1 MLTISKPL
9 SSGQAQTYHAKE
21 FTSAEQNY
29 WKQGDT
35 ILGEW
40 QGRLA
45 HQYGLAGGIDAQHF
59 ARLSEGQNPL
69 TGEQLVR
76 HRNGQEY
83 TTADGTT
90 VKPVEH
96 RAGWDATFSA
106 PKSVSL
112 TALVGGDD
120 RVREAHRQAVTTA
133 LTELER
139 YTPAR
144 LGGTH
149 AAETTGKFVA
159 AKFEHDTARPVDG
172 YAAPQLHTHAVIFNM
187 TQRADGSTRAV
198 QPQSYFDSQQ
208 FATAVY
214 QSELMYRLSQLGYD
228 IAPGRSGAPEIKG
241 YTQEYLDASSPRS
254 QQIREYLEK
263 SGFAGPEAAQIA
275 AHTTRD
281 KKEIHTPSEVLAAH
295 RQVAAEFG
303 NQADRVVQE
312 ARDRANSMERKP
324 LATAPERVQE
334 AVSFAKSRNFEREAV
349 TDERD
354 IMRDALRRGM
364 GDLTYSQV
372 RGHFEQRV
380 TSGEFQIAPGQK
392 YETGRQFTTREA
404 IAEELSTIKQMQQGR
419 QTTEPIMRQDD
430 AAAHALSRDFLNPAQ
445 QRAIEEVL
453 TSQDRIHGLQGL
465 AGSGKTSALSSI
477 REGAEQNGYA
487 VEGFA
492 PTSRAAGQL
501 RDAGIPADT
510 LQGFLARG
518 GVERNAGDPNA
529 RHLYMLDESS
539 LASTRQMQSFL
550 EKIGPQDRVLL
561 IGDIRQHQGVDAGEP
576 FEQMQEAGMRTSQL
590 DQIVRQKDPELLR
603 AVEHLSRNETGT
615 GIQLLQQQG
624 RISEIPDHKQ
634 RIEAI
639 AKDFVARPENTL
651 IVSPD
656 NASRRDINDAV
667 RAELQNS
674 GALSKENHPMTV
686 LTQRSELTSA
696 DRNWAALYQPADV
709 LYYTRGSRELGID
722 RGTYATVVSTNPKD
736 NQLTVERQD
745 GQQVTYNPERLHGI
759 AAYREISREF
769 SEGDRIQFTASK
781 PDMDVKNRD
790 LGTIERIDG
799 PVMTVRMDGEKERS
813 LTFDTSH
820 MRHFD
825 HGYAVTSHSS
835 QGLTTDRVL
844 VNMDTTAHPELINT
858 RFAYVSISRA
868 SQDAQIYTNN
878 VSTLA
883 ERLSTDI
890 SKTSAVQLETPHGEH
905 HQHPRPSPQPKE
917 HTMTNS
923 NEQTPEE
930 QKRPESELTPV
941 AITLQAITETDQRHY
956 APLNIA
962 LPNESEGYEWKRET
976 GDIQSYQHTE
986 TAGWLHIDPQGQF
999 YDRHAQPIERD
1010 HALEHAA
1017 HVGLG
1022 NNEVS
1027 QSPAIGKDP
1036 VGTDQ
1041 GLSL

>member
-9 SSGQAQTYHAKE
+9 SSNQAQTYHAKE
-21 FTSAEQNY
+21 FMSAEQNY

-40 QGRLA
+40 QGRMA
-45 HQYGLAGGIDAQHF
+45 ERYGLAGAIDELHF

-83 TTADGTT
+83 TTAEGTT

-139 YTPAR
+139 YTQAR
-144 LGGTH
+144 IGGNR
-149 AAETTGKFVA
+149 AAETTGNFVA

-187 TQRADGSTRAV
+187 TERADGSTRAV

-214 QSELMYRLSQLGYD
+214 QSELMYRLSRLGYE
-228 IAPGRSGAPEIKG
+228 ITPGRSGAPEIKG

-281 KKEIHTPSEVLAAH
+281 KKEIHTPSEVLSAH
-295 RQVAAEFG
+295 RQLAAEFG

-312 ARDRANSMERKP
+312 ARIRANKIERMP
-324 LATAPERVQE
+324 HPNTPERIQE
-334 AVSFAKSRNFEREAV
+334 AVTFAKSRNFEREAV

-372 RGHFEQRV
+372 RDNFEQRQA
-380 TSGEFQIAPGQK
+380 TAEFQRAPGQK
-392 YETGRQFTTREA
+392 HDTGRQFTTREA
-404 IAEELSTIKQMQQGR
+404 IAEELATIRHMQQG
-419 QTTEPIMRQDD
+419 QHTVEPTMRQED
-430 AAAHALSRDFLNPAQ
+430 AAAHARSREFLNPAQ

-453 TSQDRIHGLQGL
+453 TSQDRINGLQGL
-465 AGSGKTSALSSI
+465 AGSGKTTTLEAI
-477 REGAEQNGYA
+477 REGAERNGYA

-501 RDAGIPADT
+501 RDAGIQADT

-518 GVERNAGDPNA
+518 GMERSAGDPNA

-561 IGDIRQHQGVDAGEP
+561 VGDTRQHQGVDAGKP
-576 FEQMQEAGMRTSQL
+576 FEQMQDAGMRTSQL

-603 AVEHLSRNETGT
+603 AVEHLSRNETAT

-624 RISEIPDHKQ
+624 RIAEIPDHRQ

-639 AKDFVARPENTL
+639 AKDYVARPENTL
-651 IVSPD
+651 VVSPD
-656 NASRRDINDAV
+656 NASRRDINDAI
-667 RAELQNS
+667 RAELQGS
-674 GALSKENHPMTV
+674 GTLSKDNHAMTV

-709 LYYTRGSRELGID
+709 LYYIRGSKELGIE
-722 RGTYATVVSTNPKD
+722 RGTYATVVSTDPKA
-736 NQLTVERQD
+736 NQLTVERED
-745 GQQVTYNPERLHGI
+745 GQHVTYDPKRLHGI
-759 AAYREISREF
+759 AAYREIARDF
-769 SEGDRIQFTASK
+769 AEGDRLQFTVSK
-781 PDMDVKNRD
+781 PDMDIKNRD
-790 LGTIERIDG
+790 LGTVERIDG
-799 PVMTVRMDGEKERS
+799 TSMTVRMDGEKART
-813 LTFDTSH
+813 LAFDTSE

-835 QGLTTDRVL
+835 QGITTDRVL

-858 RFAYVSISRA
+858 RFAYVSVSRA
-868 SQDAQIYTNN
+868 SEDARIYTNDAT
-878 VSTLA
+878 TLA

-890 SKTSAVQLETPHGEH
+890 SKASAVEVARPNSETQA
-905 HQHPRPSPQPKE
+905 HQSQSKE
-917 HTMTNS
+917 QTMTNTK
-923 NEQTPEE
+923 ELTPEE
-930 QKRPESELTPV
+930 QRRQFQQEAHDPATDKAQSPSE
-941 AITLQAITETDQRHY
+941 IDQRHY
-956 APLNIA
+956 TPIHTA
-962 LPNESEGYEWKRET
+962 LPNEAAGYEWKRET
-976 GDIQSYQHTE
+976 GDIQSYQHNQ

-999 YDRHAQPIERD
+999 YDRHAQPIAKE
-1010 HALEHAA
+1010 HALEHAGHLTLA
-1017 HVGLG
+1017 V
-1022 NNEVS
+1022 NEIS
-1027 QSPAIGKDP
+1027 QAQAIAKGA

>member
-29 WKQGDT
+29 WKQGDS

-40 QGRLA
+40 QGRMA
-45 HQYGLAGGIDAQHF
+45 EQYGLAGGIDAEHF
-59 ARLSEGQNPL
+59 ARLSDGQNPL

-83 TTADGTT
+83 TTAEGAT

-120 RVREAHRQAVTTA
+120 RVRYAHREAATTA

-139 YTPAR
+139 YTQAR
-144 LGGTH
+144 IGGNR
-149 AAETTGKFVA
+149 AAETTGKFIA

-187 TQRADGSTRAV
+187 TERADGSTRAV

-214 QSELMYRLSQLGYD
+214 QSELMYRLAQLGYE
-228 IAPGRSGAPEIKG
+228 ITPGRSGAPEIKG

-275 AHTTRD
+275 AHSTRD

-295 RQVAAEFG
+295 RKVAAEFG
-303 NQADRVVQE
+303 NQADQVVQE
-312 ARDRANSMERKP
+312 ARQRANNMERKP
-324 LATAPERVQE
+324 LATPPERIQE
-334 AVSFAKSRNFEREAV
+334 AVTFAKSRNFEREAV

-364 GDLTYSQV
+364 GDLTYGQV
-372 RGHFEQRV
+372 RGNFEHRQA
-380 TSGEFQIAPGQK
+380 TGEFQRATGQK
-392 YETGRQFTTREA
+392 HDTGRQFTTRDA
-404 IAEELSTIKQMQQGR
+404 IAEELATIKHMQQG
-419 QTTEPIMRQDD
+419 QHTVEPTMRQED
-430 AAAHALSRDFLNPAQ
+430 AAAHARTRDFLNPAQ

-453 TSQDRIHGLQGL
+453 TSQDRIYGLQGL
-465 AGSGKTSALSSI
+465 AGSGKTTTLEAI
-477 REGAEQNGYA
+477 REGAERNGYA

-501 RDAGIPADT
+501 RDAGIQADT

-518 GVERNAGDPNA
+518 GVERGAGDPNA

-561 IGDIRQHQGVDAGEP
+561 VGDTRQHQGVDAGKP
-576 FEQMQEAGMRTSQL
+576 FEQMQQAGMRTSQL

-603 AVEHLSRNETGT
+603 AVEHLSRNETAT

-624 RISEIPDHKQ
+624 RITEIPDSQQ

-639 AKDFVARPENTL
+639 ARDYVARPENTL
-651 IVSPD
+651 VVSPD
-656 NASRRDINDAV
+656 NASRRDINDAI
-667 RAELQNS
+667 RAELQGS
-674 GALSKENHPMTV
+674 GALSKDNHSMTV
-686 LTQRSELTSA
+686 LTQCSELTSA

-709 LYYTRGSRELGID
+709 LYYTRGSKELGIE
-722 RGTYATVVSTNPKD
+722 RGTYATVVSTDPKA
-736 NQLTVERQD
+736 NQLTVERED
-745 GQQVTYNPERLHGI
+745 GQHVTYDPKRLHGI
-759 AAYREISREF
+759 AAYREIARDF
-769 SEGDRIQFTASK
+769 AEGDRLQFTVSK
-781 PDMDVKNRD
+781 PDMDIKNRD

-799 PVMTVRMDGEKERS
+799 TDMTVHMDGDKART
-813 LTFDTSH
+813 LTFDTSE

-844 VNMDTTAHPELINT
+844 VNMDTKAHPELINT
-858 RFAYVSISRA
+858 RFAYVSVSRA
-868 SQDAQIYTNN
+868 SEDARIYTNDAT
-878 VSTLA
+878 TLA

-890 SKTSAVQLETPHGEH
+890 SKASAVEVARPNSETQA
-905 HQHPRPSPQPKE
+905 HQPQSKE
-917 HTMTNS
+917 QTMTNTKEL
-923 NEQTPEE
+923 NPEE
-930 QKRPESELTPV
+930 QRRQFQQEAHYPVTDKAQSPSE
-941 AITLQAITETDQRHY
+941 IDQRHY
-956 APLNIA
+956 APLHNA
-962 LPNESEGYEWKRET
+962 LPNDASGYEWKRET
-976 GDIQSYQHTE
+976 GDIQSYQHNQTG
-986 TAGWLHIDPQGQF
+986 GWLHIDQQSQF
-999 YDRHAQPIERD
+999 YDRHAQPIAKE
-1010 HALEHAA
+1010 HALEHAGHLTLA
-1017 HVGLG
+1017 V
-1022 NNEVS
+1022 NEIS
-1027 QSPAIGKDP
+1027 QAQTLTKGSI
-1036 VGTDQ
+1036 GTDQ

>member
-1 MLTISKPL
+1 LKYGRRLKGPVLLTPKEFNKTVNGDGI
-9 SSGQAQTYHAKE
+9 GFVTTEAKE
-21 FTSAEQNY
+21 MM
-29 WKQGDT
+29 
-35 ILGEW
+35 
-40 QGRLA
+40 R
-45 HQYGLAGGIDAQHF
+45 
-59 ARLSEGQNPL
+59 
-69 TGEQLVR
+69 
-76 HRNGQEY
+76 
-83 TTADGTT
+83 
-90 VKPVEH
+90 
-96 RAGWDATFSA
+96 
-106 PKSVSL
+106 
-112 TALVGGDD
+112 
-120 RVREAHRQAVTTA
+120 
-133 LTELER
+133 
-139 YTPAR
+139 
-144 LGGTH
+144 
-149 AAETTGKFVA
+149 
-159 AKFEHDTARPVDG
+159 
-172 YAAPQLHTHAVIFNM
+172 
-187 TQRADGSTRAV
+187 
-198 QPQSYFDSQQ
+198 
-208 FATAVY
+208 
-214 QSELMYRLSQLGYD
+214 
-228 IAPGRSGAPEIKG
+228 
-241 YTQEYLDASSPRS
+241 
-254 QQIREYLEK
+254 
-263 SGFAGPEAAQIA
+263 IA

-334 AVSFAKSRNFEREAV
+334 AVTFAKNRNFEREAV

-372 RGHFEQRV
+372 RGHFEQRA
-380 TSGEFQIAPGQK
+380 TSGEFQIVPGQK
-392 YETGRQFTTREA
+392 HETGRQFTTREA

-419 QTTEPIMRQDD
+419 QAAEPMMRQDE
-430 AAAHALSRDFLNPAQ
+430 AAARARSREFLNPAQ

-465 AGSGKTSALSSI
+465 AGSGKTSALSCI

-492 PTSRAAGQL
+492 PTSRAAGKL
-501 RDAGIPADT
+501 RDAGIPAAT

-561 IGDIRQHQGVDAGEP
+561 IGDTRQHQGVDAGKP

-603 AVEHLSRNETGT
+603 AVEHLSRNETAT
-615 GIQLLQQQG
+615 GVQLLQQHG
-624 RISEIPDHKQ
+624 RITEIPDRQQ

-639 AKDFVARPENTL
+639 AKEYVGRPENTL

-667 RAELQNS
+667 RAKLQNS

-696 DRNWAALYQPADV
+696 DRNWAVLYQPADV
-709 LYYTRGSRELGID
+709 LYYTRGSKELGIE
-722 RGTYATVVSTNPKD
+722 RGSYATVVATSPKD

-745 GQQVTYNPERLHGI
+745 GQHVTYNPERLHGI
-759 AAYREISREF
+759 AAYREIVREF
-769 SEGDRIQFTASK
+769 SEGDRIQFTVSK
-781 PDMDVKNRD
+781 PDIDVKNRD
-790 LGTIERIDG
+790 LGTIERIEG
-799 PVMTVRMDGEKERS
+799 TNMSVSMDGEKDRI
-813 LTFDTSH
+813 LTFDSSQ

-858 RFAYVSISRA
+858 RFAYVSVSRA
-868 SQDAQIYTNN
+868 SQDARIYTND

-890 SKTSAVQLETPHGEH
+890 SKASAVEVSS
-905 HQHPRPSPQPKE
+905 PRSEVQSQQPTPKE
-917 HTMTNS
+917 QTMTNTR
-923 NEQTPEE
+923 EQSQEE
-930 QKRPESELTPV
+930 QRRQFQHEAQNPANNNTQAQSEIDL
-941 AITLQAITETDQRHY
+941 RHY
-956 APLNIA
+956 APIQTA
-962 LPNESEGYEWKRET
+962 LPNEASGYDWKRET
-976 GDIQSYQHTE
+976 GDIQSYQHNE
-986 TAGWLHIDPQGQF
+986 RGGWLHIDPQGQF
-999 YDRHAQPIERD
+999 YDRQAAPISREMALD
-1010 HALEHAA
+1010 HAGHLNS
-1017 HVGLG
+1017 GLG
-1022 NNEVS
+1022 IDNAQELAKPLS
-1027 QSPAIGKDP
+1027 S
-1036 VGTDQ
+1036 DQ
-1041 GLSL
+1041 GFSL

>member
-29 WKQGDT
+29 WKQGDS

-40 QGRLA
+40 QGRIA
-45 HQYGLAGGIDAQHF
+45 EQYGLAGGIDAEHF
-59 ARLSEGQNPL
+59 ARLSDGQNPL

-83 TTADGTT
+83 TTAEGAT

-112 TALVGGDD
+112 TALVGGDN
-120 RVREAHRQAVTTA
+120 RVRYAHREAVTTA

-139 YTPAR
+139 YTQAR
-144 LGGTH
+144 IGGNRE
-149 AAETTGKFVA
+149 AETTGKFIA

-187 TQRADGSTRAV
+187 TERADGSTRAV

-214 QSELMYRLSQLGYD
+214 QSELMYRLAQLGYE
-228 IAPGRSGAPEIKG
+228 ITPGRSGAPEIKG

-275 AHTTRD
+275 AHSTRD

-303 NQADRVVQE
+303 NQADQVVQE
-312 ARDRANSMERKP
+312 AKSRANSIEQKH
-324 LATAPERVQE
+324 LATVPERVQE
-334 AVSFAKSRNFEREAV
+334 AVTFSKSRNFEREAV

-354 IMRDALRRGM
+354 LMRDALRRGM
-364 GDLTYSQV
+364 GDLTYGQV
-372 RGHFEQRV
+372 RERFEERI
-380 TSGEFQIAPGQK
+380 TSGEFQSVPGQK
-392 YETGRQFTTREA
+392 HETGRQFTTREA
-404 IAEELSTIKQMQQGR
+404 IAEELATIKHMQQG
-419 QTTEPIMRQDD
+419 QLKSEPIMRMED
-430 AAAHALSRDFLNPAQ
+430 AESHARERELLNPAQ
-445 QRAIEEVL
+445 RKAIEEIL

-477 REGAEQNGYA
+477 GEGAEQNGYA

-518 GVERNAGDPNA
+518 GTERSSGDPNA

-539 LASTRQMQSFL
+539 LASTRQMQAFL

-561 IGDIRQHQGVDAGEP
+561 IGDTRQHQGVDAGKP

-603 AVEHLSRNETGT
+603 AVEHLSRNETSAGV
-615 GIQLLQQQG
+615 QLLQDQG
-624 RISEIPDHKQ
+624 RITEIPDRQQ

-639 AKDFVARPENTL
+639 AKDYVARPENTL

-656 NASRRDINDAV
+656 NASRRDINDAI
-667 RAELQNS
+667 RHELQS
-674 GALSKENHPMTV
+674 TGAISKDNHEVSV

-696 DRNWAALYQPADV
+696 DRNWAALYQPADI
-709 LYYTRGSRELGID
+709 LFYTRGSKELGLE
-722 RGTYATVVSTNPKD
+722 RGTYATVVSTDTKENR
-736 NQLTVERQD
+736 LTVERQD
-745 GQQVTYNPERLHGI
+745 GQHVSYNPERLHGI
-759 AAYREISREF
+759 AAYREISRDF
-769 SEGDRIQFTASK
+769 AEGDRLQFTVSK
-781 PDMDVKNRD
+781 PDMDIKNRD

-799 PVMTVRMDGEKERS
+799 TNMTVRLDGDKGRTV
-813 LTFDTSH
+813 TFDTSA

-858 RFAYVSISRA
+858 RFAYVSVSRA
-868 SQDAQIYTNN
+868 SQEAQIYTND

-883 ERLSTDI
+883 ERLSTNI
-890 SKTSAVQLETPHGEH
+890 SKPSAVTLSRANGEVQTQQSH
-905 HQHPRPSPQPKE
+905 AKE
-917 HTMTNS
+917 KTMTNT
-923 NEQTPEE
+923 NEQSPEE
-930 QKRPESELTPV
+930 QRRQLQQETQKPV
-941 AITLQAITETDQRHY
+941 NTNEQVQSHVDLRHY
-956 APLNIA
+956 APILNAI
-962 LPNESEGYEWKRET
+962 PNETDGYDWKRET
-976 GDIQSYQHTE
+976 GDIQSYQHNLSG
-986 TAGWLHIDPQGQF
+986 GWLHIDATGQF
-999 YDRHAQPIERD
+999 YDRYAQTIARER
-1010 HALEHAA
+1010 ALESAGHIVHTIGDA
-1017 HVGLG
+1017 LQPQSL
-1022 NNEVS
+1022 NN
-1027 QSPAIGKDP
+1027 SPAS
-1036 VGTDQ
+1036 TDR
-1041 GLSL
+1041 GFSL

>member
-9 SSGQAQTYHAKE
+9 SSSQAQTYHAKE

-35 ILGEW
+35 VLGEW

-45 HQYGLAGGIDAQHF
+45 EQYGLAGAIDARHF

-90 VKPVEH
+90 VRPVEH

-139 YTPAR
+139 YTQAR
-144 LGGTH
+144 IGGNH

-187 TQRADGSTRAV
+187 TERADGSTRAV

-214 QSELMYRLSQLGYD
+214 QSELMYRLSQLGYE
-228 IAPGRSGAPEIKG
+228 IVPGRSGAPEIKG

-295 RQVAAEFG
+295 RRVAAEFG

-312 ARDRANSMERKP
+312 ARDRANSIERKP
-324 LATAPERVQE
+324 LARTPERVQE
-334 AVSFAKSRNFEREAV
+334 AVTFAKSRNFEREAV

-380 TSGEFQIAPGQK
+380 ASREFQITPGQK
-392 YETGRQFTTREA
+392 HETGRQFTTREA

-430 AAAHALSRDFLNPAQ
+430 AATHARSREFLNPAQ

-477 REGAEQNGYA
+477 REGAEQHGYA

-529 RHLYMLDESS
+529 RHFYMLDESS
-539 LASTRQMQSFL
+539 LASTRQMQYFL

-561 IGDIRQHQGVDAGEP
+561 IGDTRQHQGVDAGKP

-603 AVEHLSRNETGT
+603 AVEHLSRNETAT
-615 GIQLLQQQG
+615 GVQLLQQQG
-624 RISEIPDHKQ
+624 RITEITDRQQ

-639 AKDFVARPENTL
+639 AKDYVARPENTL

-667 RAELQNS
+667 RVELQSS
-674 GALSKENHPMTV
+674 GALSRENHPTTV

-709 LYYTRGSRELGID
+709 LYYTRGSKELGID

-745 GQQVTYNPERLHGI
+745 GQHVTYNPERLHGI
-759 AAYREISREF
+759 AAYREIAREF
-769 SEGDRIQFTASK
+769 SVGDRIQFTVSK
-781 PDMDVKNRD
+781 PDIDVKNRD

-799 PVMTVRMDGEKERS
+799 TSMSVRMDGEKDRT
-813 LTFDTSH
+813 LTFDTSQ

-858 RFAYVSISRA
+858 RFAYVSVSRA
-868 SQDAQIYTNN
+868 SQDARIYTND
-878 VSTLA
+878 VSSLA
-883 ERLSTDI
+883 EHLSTHI
-890 SKTSAVQLETPHGEH
+890 SKASAVEVSKPSGEA
-905 HQHPRPSPQPKE
+905 QIQYPQPKE
-917 HTMTNS
+917 QAMTNTR
-923 NEQTPEE
+923 EQTQEE
-930 QKRPESELTPV
+930 QRRQFQHEAQNPANEKTQAQTELD
-941 AITLQAITETDQRHY
+941 LRHY
-956 APLNIA
+956 APIQTA
-962 LPNESEGYEWKRET
+962 LPNEASAYDWKRET
-976 GDIQSYQHTE
+976 GDIQSYQHNE
-986 TAGWLHIDPQGQF
+986 RGGWLHIDPQGQF
-999 YDRHAQPIERD
+999 YDRQAQPISREA
-1010 HALEHAA
+1010 ALEKAA
-1017 HVGLG
+1017 HSV
-1022 NNEVS
+1022 
-1027 QSPAIGKDP
+1027 D
-1036 VGTDQ
+1036 
-1041 GLSL
+1041 LSLSQGTQAQSTTASSGNEQGISL

>member
-9 SSGQAQTYHAKE
+9 SSSQAQTYHAKE
-21 FTSAEQNY
+21 FMSAEQNY

-40 QGRLA
+40 QGRMA
-45 HQYGLAGGIDAQHF
+45 ERYGLAGAIDEQHF

-139 YTPAR
+139 YTQAR
-144 LGGTH
+144 IGGNR

-187 TQRADGSTRAV
+187 TERADGSTRAV

-214 QSELMYRLSQLGYD
+214 QSELMYRLSRLGYE
-228 IAPGRSGAPEIKG
+228 ITPGRSGAPEIKG

-275 AHTTRD
+275 AHSTRD

-295 RQVAAEFG
+295 RQLAAEFG
-303 NQADRVVQE
+303 NQADRVVAE
-312 ARDRANSMERKP
+312 ARARASAQEQTRVPNI
-324 LATAPERVQE
+324 PERVQE
-334 AVSFAKSRNFEREAV
+334 AVTFAKSRNFEREAV

-364 GDLTYSQV
+364 GDLTYGQV
-372 RGHFEQRV
+372 RDNFEQRQA
-380 TSGEFQIAPGQK
+380 TGEFQRAPGQK
-392 YETGRQFTTREA
+392 HDTGRQFTTRDA
-404 IAEELSTIKQMQQGR
+404 IAEELATIKHMQQG
-419 QTTEPIMRQDD
+419 QSTVEPIMRQEN
-430 AAAHALSRDFLNPAQ
+430 AAAHARTREFLNPAQ

-465 AGSGKTSALSSI
+465 AGSGKTTTLEAI
-477 REGAEQNGYA
+477 REGAERNGYA

-501 RDAGIPADT
+501 RDAGIQADT

-518 GVERNAGDPNA
+518 GVERSAGDPNA

-561 IGDIRQHQGVDAGEP
+561 VGDTRQHQGVDAGKP

-603 AVEHLSRNETGT
+603 AVEHLSRNETAT

-624 RISEIPDHKQ
+624 RITEIPDPRQ

-639 AKDFVARPENTL
+639 AKDYVARPENTL
-651 IVSPD
+651 VVSPD
-656 NASRRDINDAV
+656 NASRRDINDAI
-667 RAELQNS
+667 RAELQGS
-674 GALSKENHPMTV
+674 GALSKDNHAMTV

-709 LYYTRGSRELGID
+709 LYYTRGSKELGIE
-722 RGTYATVVSTNPKD
+722 RGTYATVVSTDPKA
-736 NQLTVERQD
+736 NQLTVERED
-745 GQQVTYNPERLHGI
+745 GQQVTYDPKRLHGI
-759 AAYREISREF
+759 AAYREIARDF
-769 SEGDRIQFTASK
+769 AEGDRLQFTVSK
-781 PDMDVKNRD
+781 PDMEIKNRD
-790 LGTIERIDG
+790 LGTVERIDG
-799 PVMTVRMDGEKERS
+799 TNMTVRMDGDKART
-813 LTFDTSH
+813 LTFDTSE

-844 VNMDTTAHPELINT
+844 VNMDTKAHPELINT
-858 RFAYVSISRA
+858 RFAYVSVSRA
-868 SQDAQIYTNN
+868 SEDARIYTNDAT
-878 VSTLA
+878 TLA

-890 SKTSAVQLETPHGEH
+890 SKASAVEVARPNSETQA
-905 HQHPRPSPQPKE
+905 HQPQSKE
-917 HTMTNS
+917 QTMTNTK
-923 NEQTPEE
+923 ELTPEE
-930 QKRPESELTPV
+930 QRRQFQQEAHDPATDKAQSPSE
-941 AITLQAITETDQRHY
+941 IDQRHY
-956 APLNIA
+956 APLHNA
-962 LPNESEGYEWKRET
+962 LPNDASGYEWKRET
-976 GDIQSYQHTE
+976 GDIQSYQHNQTG
-986 TAGWLHIDPQGQF
+986 GWLHIDQQSQF
-999 YDRHAQPIERD
+999 YDRHAQPIAKE
-1010 HALEHAA
+1010 HALEHAGHLTLA
-1017 HVGLG
+1017 
-1022 NNEVS
+1022 VS
-1027 QSPAIGKDP
+1027 EISQAQSIAKGT

>member
-9 SSGQAQTYHAKE
+9 SSSQAQTYHARE
-21 FTSAEQNY
+21 FMSAEQNY

-40 QGRLA
+40 QGRMA
-45 HQYGLAGGIDAQHF
+45 ERYGLAGAIDELHF

-120 RVREAHRQAVTTA
+120 RVREAHQQAVTTA

-139 YTPAR
+139 YTQAR
-144 LGGTH
+144 IGGNR

-187 TQRADGSTRAV
+187 TERADGSTRAV

-214 QSELMYRLSQLGYD
+214 QSELMYRLSQLGYE
-228 IAPGRSGAPEIKG
+228 ITPGRSGAPEIKG

-263 SGFAGPEAAQIA
+263 TGFAGPEAAQIA
-275 AHTTRD
+275 AHSTRD

-295 RQVAAEFG
+295 RQLAAEFG
-303 NQADRVVQE
+303 NQADRVVIE
-312 ARDRANSMERKP
+312 ARARASTQEQTRVPNI
-324 LATAPERVQE
+324 PERVQE
-334 AVSFAKSRNFEREAV
+334 AVTFAKNRNFEREAV

-372 RGHFEQRV
+372 RDSFEQRQA
-380 TSGEFQIAPGQK
+380 TGEFQLAPGQK
-392 YETGRQFTTREA
+392 HDTGRQFTTRDA
-404 IAEELSTIKQMQQGR
+404 IAEELATIKHMQQG
-419 QTTEPIMRQDD
+419 QYTVEPIMRQDD
-430 AAAHALSRDFLNPAQ
+430 AAAYARTREFLNPAQ
-445 QRAIEEVL
+445 QRVIEDVL

-465 AGSGKTSALSSI
+465 AGSGKTTTLEAI
-477 REGAEQNGYA
+477 REGAERNGYA

-501 RDAGIPADT
+501 RDAGIQADT

-518 GVERNAGDPNA
+518 GVERSAGDPNA
-529 RHLYMLDESS
+529 RHLYILDESS

-550 EKIGPQDRVLL
+550 ERIGPQDRVLL
-561 IGDIRQHQGVDAGEP
+561 VGDTRQHQGVDAGKP

-603 AVEHLSRNETGT
+603 AVEHLSRNETAT

-624 RISEIPDHKQ
+624 RITEIPDHRQ

-639 AKDFVARPENTL
+639 AKDYVARPENAL
-651 IVSPD
+651 VVSPD
-656 NASRRDINDAV
+656 NASRRDINDAI
-667 RAELQNS
+667 RAELQGS
-674 GALSKENHPMTV
+674 GVLSKDNHPMTV

-709 LYYTRGSRELGID
+709 LYYTRGSNELGLE
-722 RGTYATVVSTNPKD
+722 RGSYATVVSTDPKE
-736 NQLTVERQD
+736 NRVTVERED
-745 GQQVTYNPERLHGI
+745 GQQVTYDPKRLHGI
-759 AAYREISREF
+759 AAYREIAREF
-769 SEGDRIQFTASK
+769 AEGDRLQFTVSK
-781 PDMDVKNRD
+781 PDMNIKNRD
-790 LGTIERIDG
+790 LGTVERIDG
-799 PVMTVRMDGEKERS
+799 TDMTIRMDGDKART
-813 LTFDTSH
+813 LTFDTSE

-844 VNMDTTAHPELINT
+844 VNMDTKAHPELINT
-858 RFAYVSISRA
+858 RFAYVSVSRG
-868 SQDAQIYTNN
+868 SEDARIYTNDAT
-878 VSTLA
+878 TLA

-890 SKTSAVQLETPHGEH
+890 SKASAVEVARPNSETQA
-905 HQHPRPSPQPKE
+905 HQPQSKE
-917 HTMTNS
+917 QTMTNTK
-923 NEQTPEE
+923 ELTPEE
-930 QKRPESELTPV
+930 QRRQFQQEAHDPALDKLRAP
-941 AITLQAITETDQRHY
+941 TEIDHLHY
-956 APLNIA
+956 APLHNA
-962 LPNESEGYEWKRET
+962 LPNEASGYDWRRET
-976 GDIQSYQHTE
+976 GDIQSYQHNQTG
-986 TAGWLHIDPQGQF
+986 GWLHIDHLGQF
-999 YDRHAQPIERD
+999 YDRHAQPIAKE
-1010 HALEHAA
+1010 HALEHAGHLTFA
-1017 HVGLG
+1017 
-1022 NNEVS
+1022 VS
-1027 QSPAIGKDP
+1027 EISQAQSIAKGT

>member
-9 SSGQAQTYHAKE
+9 SSSQAQTYHAKE

-35 ILGEW
+35 VLGEW
-40 QGRLA
+40 QGRMA
-45 HQYGLAGGIDAQHF
+45 EEYGLAGGIDAQHF

-83 TTADGTT
+83 TTAEGIT

-139 YTPAR
+139 YTQAR
-144 LGGTH
+144 IGGNH
-149 AAETTGKFVA
+149 SAETTGKFVA

-187 TQRADGSTRAV
+187 TERADGSTRAV

-214 QSELMYRLSQLGYD
+214 QSELMYRLSRLGYETT
-228 IAPGRSGAPEIKG
+228 PGRSGAPEIKG
-241 YTQEYLDASSPRS
+241 YSQEYLDASSPRS

-281 KKEIHTPSEVLAAH
+281 KKGIHTPSEVLAAH
-295 RQVAAEFG
+295 KQVAAEFG

-324 LATAPERVQE
+324 LAMTPERIQE
-334 AVSFAKSRNFEREAV
+334 AVTFAKSRNFEREAV

-354 IMRDALRRGM
+354 IMRDALRRGI

-372 RGHFEQRV
+372 RGNFKQRV
-380 TSGEFQIAPGQK
+380 TSGEFQITPGQK
-392 YETGRQFTTREA
+392 HETGRQFTTREA

-419 QTTEPIMRQDD
+419 QTAEPIMRQED
-430 AAAHALSRDFLNPAQ
+430 ALAHAHSRDFMNPSQ

-477 REGAEQNGYA
+477 REGAEKNGYA

-518 GVERNAGDPNA
+518 GMERNAGDPNA

-561 IGDIRQHQGVDAGEP
+561 VGDTRQHQGVDAGKP

-590 DQIVRQKDPELLR
+590 DQIMRQKDPELLR
-603 AVEHLSRNETGT
+603 AVEHLSRNETAT
-615 GIQLLQQQG
+615 GVQLLQQQG
-624 RISEIPDHKQ
+624 RITEVPDRQQ

-639 AKDFVARPENTL
+639 AKEYVARPENTL

-667 RAELQNS
+667 RVELQSS

-709 LYYTRGSRELGID
+709 LYYTRGSKELGIE

-745 GQQVTYNPERLHGI
+745 GLHVTYNPERLHGI
-759 AAYREISREF
+759 AAYREIGREF
-769 SEGDRIQFTASK
+769 SEGDRIQFTVSK
-781 PDMDVKNRD
+781 PDIDVKNRD
-790 LGTIERIDG
+790 LATIERIDG
-799 PVMTVRMDGEKERS
+799 TSMSVRMDGDKGRT
-813 LTFDTSH
+813 LTFDTSQ

-825 HGYAVTSHSS
+825 HGYTVTSHSS
-835 QGLTTDRVL
+835 QGLTTERVL

-858 RFAYVSISRA
+858 RFAYVSVSRA
-868 SQDAQIYTNN
+868 SRDARIYTNDTA
-878 VSTLA
+878 TLA
-883 ERLSTDI
+883 ERLSADI
-890 SKTSAVQLETPHGEH
+890 SKASAIEVS
-905 HQHPRPSPQPKE
+905 RPSSEARPQQSQTKE
-917 HTMTNS
+917 QTMTNTK
-923 NEQTPEE
+923 EQTPEE
-930 QKRPESELTPV
+930 QRRQFQQENQSLANDKT
-941 AITLQAITETDQRHY
+941 QAQTEIDLRHY
-956 APLNIA
+956 APIQTA
-962 LPNESEGYEWKRET
+962 LPTEAIGYDWKRET

-986 TAGWLHIDPQGQF
+986 RGGWLHIDPRGQF
-999 YDRHAQPIERD
+999 YDRHTEPIPKNT
-1010 HALEHAA
+1010 ALEYAGHA
-1017 HVGLG
+1017 
-1022 NNEVS
+1022 
-1027 QSPAIGKDP
+1027 QSPSIEMNERTNPGSA
-1036 VGTDQ
+1036 DQ

>member
-29 WKQGDT
+29 WKQGNT

-40 QGRLA
+40 QGRMA
-45 HQYGLAGGIDAQHF
+45 EQYGLAGGIDAQHF

-76 HRNGQEY
+76 HRNGHEY

-139 YTPAR
+139 YTQGR
-144 LGGTH
+144 IGGNH

-187 TQRADGSTRAV
+187 TERADGSTRAV

-214 QSELMYRLSQLGYD
+214 QSELMYRLSQLGYE
-228 IAPGRSGAPEIKG
+228 ITPGRSGAPEIKG
-241 YTQEYLDASSPRS
+241 YTQEYLNASSPRS

-275 AHTTRD
+275 AHNTRD
-281 KKEIHTPSEVLAAH
+281 KKEIHSPSEVLAAH

-303 NQADRVVQE
+303 NQANRVVQE

-324 LATAPERVQE
+324 LAATPERVQE

-380 TSGEFQIAPGQK
+380 TSGEFQITPGQK
-392 YETGRQFTTREA
+392 HETGRQFTTREA

-419 QTTEPIMRQDD
+419 QAIESIMRQDD
-430 AAAHALSRDFLNPAQ
+430 AATHARSHEFRNPAQ

-477 REGAEQNGYA
+477 REVAENNGYA

-561 IGDIRQHQGVDAGEP
+561 IGDTRQHQGVDAGKP

-603 AVEHLSRNETGT
+603 AVEHLSRNETAT
-615 GIQLLQQQG
+615 GVQLLQQQG
-624 RISEIPDHKQ
+624 RISEIPDRQQ

-639 AKDFVARPENTL
+639 AKDYVARPEHTL

-674 GALSKENHPMTV
+674 GALSKESHPMTV

-709 LYYTRGSRELGID
+709 LYYTRGSKELGIE

-745 GQQVTYNPERLHGI
+745 GQHVTYNPERLHGI
-759 AAYREISREF
+759 AAYREIAREF
-769 SEGDRIQFTASK
+769 SEGDRVQFTVSK

-799 PVMTVRMDGEKERS
+799 PAMTVRMDGEKDRA
-813 LTFDTSH
+813 LTFDTSQ

-858 RFAYVSISRA
+858 RFAYVSVSRA
-868 SQDAQIYTNN
+868 SQDARIYTND

-890 SKTSAVQLETPHGEH
+890 SKASAIEIPKGNSEAHTP
-905 HQHPRPSPQPKE
+905 RPQPKE
-917 HTMTNS
+917 QTMTNAR
-923 NEQTPEE
+923 EQTQEE
-930 QKRPESELTPV
+930 QRRQFQHETQTPV
-941 AITLQAITETDQRHY
+941 NDRTQTQIEIDLRHY
-956 APLNIA
+956 APIQNA
-962 LPNESEGYEWKRET
+962 LANEAIGYDWKRET
-976 GDIQSYQHTE
+976 GDIQSYQHNQMN
-986 TAGWLHIDPQGQF
+986 GWLHIDSQGHF
-999 YDRHAQPIERD
+999 YDRQAQPIPREQ
-1010 HALEHAA
+1010 ALEHAG
-1017 HVGLG
+1017 HDSSHGLKLG
-1022 NNEVS
+1022 
-1027 QSPAIGKDP
+1027 P
-1036 VGTDQ
+1036 TDQ
-1041 GLSL
+1041 VLTKPDDLAISL

>member
-9 SSGQAQTYHAKE
+9 SSSQAQTYHAKE
-21 FTSAEQNY
+21 FMSAEQNY

-35 ILGEW
+35 VLGEW
-40 QGRLA
+40 QGQMA
-45 HQYGLAGGIDAQHF
+45 EQYGLTGGIDAQYF

-69 TGEQLVR
+69 TGEQLIR

-83 TTADGTT
+83 TTAEGNT

-139 YTPAR
+139 YTQAR
-144 LGGTH
+144 IGGNH

-187 TQRADGSTRAV
+187 TERADGSARAV

-214 QSELMYRLSQLGYD
+214 QSELMYRLSQLGYE
-228 IAPGRSGAPEIKG
+228 ITPGRSGAPEIKG

-281 KKEIHTPSEVLAAH
+281 KKEIHTSSEVLAAH
-295 RQVAAEFG
+295 RQVASEFG
-303 NQADRVVQE
+303 NQADRVVRE
-312 ARDRANSMERKP
+312 ARERAKGMEQKP
-324 LATAPERVQE
+324 LAATPERVQE
-334 AVSFAKSRNFEREAV
+334 AVTFAKSRNFEREAV

-372 RGHFEQRV
+372 RDNFAQREAI
-380 TSGEFQIAPGQK
+380 GEFQHAPGLK
-392 YETGRQFTTREA
+392 HDTGRQFTTREA
-404 IAEELSTIKQMQQGR
+404 IAEELATIKHMQQG
-419 QTTEPIMRQDD
+419 QQITEPIMRQEDV
-430 AAAHALSRDFLNPAQ
+430 AAHIRTRDFLNPAQ
-445 QRAIEEVL
+445 QKAIQEVL

-465 AGSGKTSALSSI
+465 AGSGKTATLETI
-477 REGAEQNGYA
+477 REGAERNGYA

-501 RDAGIPADT
+501 RDAGIQADT
-510 LQGFLARG
+510 LQGFLVRG
-518 GVERNAGDPNA
+518 GVERSAGDPNA

-550 EKIGPQDRVLL
+550 EKIGLQDRVLL
-561 IGDIRQHQGVDAGEP
+561 VGDTRQHQGVDAGKP
-576 FEQMQEAGMRTSQL
+576 FEQMQEAGMRTAQL

-603 AVEHLSRNETGT
+603 AVEHLSRNETAT

-624 RISEIPDHKQ
+624 RITEIPDHQQ

-639 AKDFVARPENTL
+639 AKDYVARPENTL

-656 NASRRDINDAV
+656 NASRRDINDAI
-667 RAELQNS
+667 RAELQSS
-674 GALSKENHPMTV
+674 GAVSKNNHPMTV

-709 LYYTRGSRELGID
+709 LYYTRGSKELGIE
-722 RGTYATVVSTNPKD
+722 RGTYATVVSTDPKE
-736 NQLTVERQD
+736 NQLTVKRQD
-745 GQQVTYNPERLHGI
+745 GQQVSYDPKRLHGI

-769 SEGDRIQFTASK
+769 SEGDRIQFTVSK
-781 PDMDVKNRD
+781 PDMDLKNRD
-790 LGTIERIDG
+790 LGTVERING
-799 PVMTVRMDGEKERS
+799 SSMTVRRDGDEART
-813 LTFDTSH
+813 LTFDTSE

-858 RFAYVSISRA
+858 RFAYVSVSRA
-868 SQDAQIYTNN
+868 SQDARIYTNDTA
-878 VSTLA
+878 TLA
-883 ERLSTDI
+883 ERLSSDI
-890 SKTSAVQLETPHGEH
+890 SKASAVEVS
-905 HQHPRPSPQPKE
+905 RPSSEAHTEQPQTKE
-917 HTMTNS
+917 QTMTNTK
-923 NEQTPEE
+923 EQTPEE
-930 QKRPESELTPV
+930 QRRQFPQETQNSANDK
-941 AITLQAITETDQRHY
+941 AQAPTEIDLRHY
-956 APLNIA
+956 APIQTA
-962 LPNESEGYEWKRET
+962 LSTEATGYDWKRET
-976 GDIQSYQHTE
+976 GDIQSYQHNQTG
-986 TAGWLHIDPQGQF
+986 GWLHIDPQGQF
-999 YDRHAQPIERD
+999 YDRQAQPILREAALD
-1010 HALEHAA
+1010 HASHSARPSEAQ
-1017 HVGLG
+1017 
-1022 NNEVS
+1022 NS
-1027 QSPAIGKDP
+1027 QIQSPTVSISNEQGIG
-1036 VGTDQ
+1036 
-1041 GLSL
+1041 L

>member
-9 SSGQAQTYHAKE
+9 SSSQAQTYHAKE
-21 FTSAEQNY
+21 FMSAEQNY

-40 QGRLA
+40 QGRMA
-45 HQYGLAGGIDAQHF
+45 EQYGLAGGIDAQHF

-83 TTADGTT
+83 TTADGTI

-112 TALVGGDD
+112 TALVGRDD
-120 RVREAHRQAVTTA
+120 RVREAHREAVTTA

-139 YTPAR
+139 YTQAR
-144 LGGTH
+144 IGGNRV
-149 AAETTGKFVA
+149 AETTGKFVA

-187 TQRADGSTRAV
+187 TERADGSARAL

-214 QSELMYRLSQLGYD
+214 QSELTYRLSQLGYE
-228 IAPGRSGAPEIKG
+228 ITPGRSGAPEIKG
-241 YTQEYLDASSPRS
+241 FTQEYLDASSPRS
-254 QQIREYLEK
+254 QQIREYLETH
-263 SGFAGPEAAQIA
+263 GFTGPEAAQIA

-295 RQVAAEFG
+295 RQLAAEFG
-303 NQADRVVQE
+303 NQADRVVTE
-312 ARDRANSMERKP
+312 ARVRASAQEQTRFPNI
-324 LATAPERVQE
+324 PERVQE
-334 AVSFAKSRNFEREAV
+334 AVTFAKSRNFEREAV

-364 GDLTYSQV
+364 GDLTYGQV
-372 RGHFEQRV
+372 RGNFEQRQA
-380 TSGEFQIAPGQK
+380 TGEFLLAPGQK
-392 YETGRQFTTREA
+392 HDTGRQFTSREA
-404 IAEELSTIKQMQQGR
+404 IAEELATIKHMQQG
-419 QTTEPIMRQDD
+419 QSTIEPIMRQEN
-430 AAAHALSRDFLNPAQ
+430 AADHAHTREFLNPAQ
-445 QRAIEEVL
+445 QKAIEEVL
-453 TSQDRIHGLQGL
+453 TSHDRIHGLQGL
-465 AGSGKTSALSSI
+465 AGSGKTTTLEAI
-477 REGAEQNGYA
+477 REGAERNGYA

-501 RDAGIPADT
+501 RDAGIQADT
-510 LQGFLARG
+510 LQGFLTRG
-518 GVERNAGDPNA
+518 GVDRSAGDPNA

-561 IGDIRQHQGVDAGEP
+561 VGDTRQHQGVDAGKP

-603 AVEHLSRNETGT
+603 AVEHLSRNETAI

-624 RISEIPDHKQ
+624 RITEIPDAQQ

-639 AKDFVARPENTL
+639 ARDYVARPENTL
-651 IVSPD
+651 VVSPD
-656 NASRRDINDAV
+656 NASRRDINDAI
-667 RAELQNS
+667 RAELQGN
-674 GALSKENHPMTV
+674 GVLSKDDHAMTV

-709 LYYTRGSRELGID
+709 LYYTRGSNELGLE
-722 RGTYATVVSTNPKD
+722 RGSYATVVSTDPTENRV
-736 NQLTVERQD
+736 TVERED
-745 GQQVTYNPERLHGI
+745 GQQVTYDPKRLHGI
-759 AAYREISREF
+759 AAYKEIARDF
-769 SEGDRIQFTASK
+769 AEGDRLQFTVSK
-781 PDMDVKNRD
+781 PEMEIRNRD
-790 LGTIERIDG
+790 LGTVERIDG
-799 PVMTVRMDGEKERS
+799 TDMTVRMDGDKART
-813 LTFDTSH
+813 LTFDTSE

-835 QGLTTDRVL
+835 QGITTDRVL
-844 VNMDTTAHPELINT
+844 VNMDTKAHPELINT
-858 RFAYVSISRA
+858 RFAYVSVSRA
-868 SQDAQIYTNN
+868 SEDARIYTNDAA
-878 VSTLA
+878 TLA

-890 SKTSAVQLETPHGEH
+890 SKPSAVEVARSNSETQT
-905 HQHPRPSPQPKE
+905 HQPQPKE
-917 HTMTNS
+917 QTMTNTK
-923 NEQTPEE
+923 ELTPEE
-930 QKRPESELTPV
+930 QRRQFQQEAHNPATDKAQSPSE
-941 AITLQAITETDQRHY
+941 IDQRHY
-956 APLNIA
+956 APLHNA
-962 LPNESEGYEWKRET
+962 LPNDASGYEWKRET
-976 GDIQSYQHTE
+976 GDIQSYQHNQTG
-986 TAGWLHIDPQGQF
+986 GWLHIDQESQF
-999 YDRHAQPIERD
+999 YDRHAQPIAKE
-1010 HALEHAA
+1010 HALEHAGHLTLA
-1017 HVGLG
+1017 V
-1022 NNEVS
+1022 NEIS
-1027 QSPAIGKDP
+1027 QAQAIAKDA

>member
-9 SSGQAQTYHAKE
+9 SSSQAQTYHAKE
-21 FTSAEQNY
+21 FMSAEQNY

-40 QGRLA
+40 QGRMA
-45 HQYGLAGGIDAQHF
+45 ERYGLAGTIDELHF

-83 TTADGTT
+83 TTADGTI

-139 YTPAR
+139 YTQAR
-144 LGGTH
+144 IGGNC
-149 AAETTGKFVA
+149 AAETTGEFVA

-187 TQRADGSTRAV
+187 TERADGSTRAV

-214 QSELMYRLSQLGYD
+214 QSELMYRLSRLGYE

-275 AHTTRD
+275 AHSTRD
-281 KKEIHTPSEVLAAH
+281 KKEIHTPPEVLAAH
-295 RQVAAEFG
+295 RQLAAEFG
-303 NQADRVVQE
+303 NQADRVVAE
-312 ARDRANSMERKP
+312 ARARASAQEHTRVPNI
-324 LATAPERVQE
+324 PERVQE
-334 AVSFAKSRNFEREAV
+334 AVTFAKSRNFEREAV

-364 GDLTYSQV
+364 GDLTYPQV
-372 RGHFEQRV
+372 RDHFEQRQA
-380 TSGEFQIAPGQK
+380 TGEFQRVPGQK
-392 YETGRQFTTREA
+392 HDTGRQFTTRDA
-404 IAEELSTIKQMQQGR
+404 IAEELATIKHMQQG
-419 QTTEPIMRQDD
+419 QSTVEPIMRQED
-430 AAAHALSRDFLNPAQ
+430 AAAHARTREFLNPAQ
-445 QRAIEEVL
+445 QRVIEDVL
-453 TSQDRIHGLQGL
+453 SSQDRIHGLQGL
-465 AGSGKTSALSSI
+465 AGSGKTTTLEAI
-477 REGAEQNGYA
+477 REGAERNGYA

-501 RDAGIPADT
+501 RDAGIQADT

-518 GVERNAGDPNA
+518 GVERSAGDPNA

-561 IGDIRQHQGVDAGEP
+561 VGDTRQHQGVDAGKP
-576 FEQMQEAGMRTSQL
+576 FEQMQEAGMRTSHL

-603 AVEHLSRNETGT
+603 AVEHLSRNETAT

-624 RISEIPDHKQ
+624 RIAEIPDDRQ

-639 AKDFVARPENTL
+639 ARDYVARPENTL
-651 IVSPD
+651 VVSPD
-656 NASRRDINDAV
+656 NTSRRDINDAI
-667 RAELQNS
+667 RAELQGS
-674 GALSKENHPMTV
+674 GVLSKENHPMNV
-686 LTQRSELTSA
+686 LSQRSELTSA
-696 DRNWAALYQPADV
+696 DRNWAALYQPANV
-709 LYYTRGSRELGID
+709 LYYTRGSKELGIE
-722 RGTYATVVSTNPKD
+722 RGTYATVVSTDPKA
-736 NQLTVERQD
+736 NQLTVERED
-745 GQQVTYNPERLHGI
+745 GQQVTYDPKRLHGI
-759 AAYREISREF
+759 AAYREIARDF
-769 SEGDRIQFTASK
+769 AEGDRLQFTVSK
-781 PDMDVKNRD
+781 PDMEIRNRD
-790 LGTIERIDG
+790 LGTVERIDG
-799 PVMTVRMDGEKERS
+799 TNMTVRMDGDKART
-813 LTFDTSH
+813 LTFDTSE

-844 VNMDTTAHPELINT
+844 VNMDTKAHPELINT
-858 RFAYVSISRA
+858 RFAYVSVSRA
-868 SQDAQIYTNN
+868 SEDARIYTNDAT
-878 VSTLA
+878 TLA
-883 ERLSTDI
+883 ERLSSDI
-890 SKTSAVQLETPHGEH
+890 SKASAVEVARPNSETQA
-905 HQHPRPSPQPKE
+905 HQPQSKE
-917 HTMTNS
+917 QTMTNTKEL
-923 NEQTPEE
+923 NPEE
-930 QKRPESELTPV
+930 QRRQFQQEAHDPATDKAQSPSE
-941 AITLQAITETDQRHY
+941 IDQRHY
-956 APLNIA
+956 APLHNA
-962 LPNESEGYEWKRET
+962 LPNDASGYEWKRET
-976 GDIQSYQHTE
+976 GDIQSYQHNQTG
-986 TAGWLHIDPQGQF
+986 GWLHIDQQSQF
-999 YDRHAQPIERD
+999 YDRHAQPIAKE
-1010 HALEHAA
+1010 HALEHAGHLTLA
-1017 HVGLG
+1017 
-1022 NNEVS
+1022 VS
-1027 QSPAIGKDP
+1027 EISQAQSIAKGA

>member
-29 WKQGDT
+29 WKQGDS

-40 QGRLA
+40 QGRIA
-45 HQYGLAGGIDAQHF
+45 EQYGLAGGIDAEHF
-59 ARLSEGQNPL
+59 ARLSDGQNPL

-83 TTADGTT
+83 TTAEGAT

-120 RVREAHRQAVTTA
+120 RVRYAHREAVTTA

-139 YTPAR
+139 YTQAR
-144 LGGTH
+144 IGGNR
-149 AAETTGKFVA
+149 AAETTGKFIA

-187 TQRADGSTRAV
+187 TERADGSTRAV

-214 QSELMYRLSQLGYD
+214 QSELMYRLAQLGYE
-228 IAPGRSGAPEIKG
+228 ITPGRSGAPEIKG

-254 QQIREYLEK
+254 QQIRKYLEK

-275 AHTTRD
+275 AHSTRD

-295 RQVAAEFG
+295 RKVAAEFG
-303 NQADRVVQE
+303 NQADQVVQE
-312 ARDRANSMERKP
+312 ARQRANNMERKP
-324 LATAPERVQE
+324 LATTPEQIQE
-334 AVSFAKSRNFEREAV
+334 AVTFAKSRNFEREAV

-364 GDLTYSQV
+364 GDLTYGQV
-372 RGHFEQRV
+372 RDNFAQREA
-380 TSGEFQIAPGQK
+380 TGEFQHAPGLK
-392 YETGRQFTTREA
+392 HDTGRQFTTREA
-404 IAEELSTIKQMQQGR
+404 IAEELATIKHMQQG
-419 QTTEPIMRQDD
+419 QQITEPIMRQED
-430 AAAHALSRDFLNPAQ
+430 ASAHARTREFLNPAQ
-445 QRAIEEVL
+445 QRAVEEVL
-453 TSQDRIHGLQGL
+453 ASQDRIHGLQGL
-465 AGSGKTSALSSI
+465 AGSGKTTTLEAI
-477 REGAEQNGYA
+477 REGAERNGYA

-501 RDAGIPADT
+501 RDAGIQADT

-518 GVERNAGDPNA
+518 GVERSAGDPNA

-561 IGDIRQHQGVDAGEP
+561 VGDTRQHQGVDAGKP

-603 AVEHLSRNETGT
+603 AVEHLSRNETAI

-624 RISEIPDHKQ
+624 RITEIPDAQQ
-634 RIEAI
+634 RVEAI
-639 AKDFVARPENTL
+639 ARDYVARPENTL
-651 IVSPD
+651 VVSPD
-656 NASRRDINDAV
+656 NASRRDINDAI
-667 RAELQNS
+667 RGELQSS
-674 GALSKENHPMTV
+674 GALSKDNHLMTV

-709 LYYTRGSRELGID
+709 LYYTRGSKELGIE
-722 RGTYATVVSTNPKD
+722 RGTYATVVSTDPKA
-736 NQLTVERQD
+736 NQLTVERED
-745 GQQVTYNPERLHGI
+745 GQHVTYDPKRLHGI
-759 AAYREISREF
+759 AAYREIARDF
-769 SEGDRIQFTASK
+769 AEGDRLQFTVSK
-781 PDMDVKNRD
+781 PDMDIKNRD
-790 LGTIERIDG
+790 LGTVERIDG
-799 PVMTVRMDGEKERS
+799 TDMTVRMDGDKART
-813 LTFDTSH
+813 LTFDTSK

-844 VNMDTTAHPELINT
+844 VNMDTKAHPELINT
-858 RFAYVSISRA
+858 RFAYVSVSRA
-868 SQDAQIYTNN
+868 SEDARIYTNN
-878 VSTLA
+878 ATTLA

-890 SKTSAVQLETPHGEH
+890 SKASAVEVARPNSETQT
-905 HQHPRPSPQPKE
+905 HQPQSKE
-917 HTMTNS
+917 QTMTNTR
-923 NEQTPEE
+923 ELTPEE
-930 QKRPESELTPV
+930 QRRQFQQEVHDPATDKSPSPSE
-941 AITLQAITETDQRHY
+941 IDQRHY
-956 APLNIA
+956 APLHNA
-962 LPNESEGYEWKRET
+962 LPNEASGYEWKRET
-976 GDIQSYQHTE
+976 GDIQSYQHNQTD
-986 TAGWLHIDPQGQF
+986 GWLHIDQQSQF
-999 YDRHAQPIERD
+999 YDRHAQPIAKE
-1010 HALEHAA
+1010 HALEHAG
-1017 HVGLG
+1017 HLTLS
-1022 NNEVS
+1022 VS
-1027 QSPAIGKDP
+1027 EISQAQSIAKGT